1 VRLPASRLHRALLA
15 GVGLVAL
22 LTLAGLI
29 ALWPDGRTIPGAG
42 ADVTGSAT
50 ARVTGVDEACR
61 SVPPDAPG
69 LPPGGCRRV
78 TIEVTSGAR
87 AGETGAFDLVG
98 VGVDVG
104 DRIRVTRTELPP
116 GATVGGVAADAYAFA
131 DFERRSPLLILTLV
145 FVALVLAF
153 GRWRGLRALAGL
165 AAALA
170 VVVLFVV
177 PAILEGHPPI
187 LVAVVG
193 SLAIMLATVLLGH
206 GAGAKA
212 LAALLG
218 TAVALGLTLL
228 LAELAVD
235 VAHISGLASEDVTFL
250 QATASELSVRGLLL
264 AGIVIGALGVLDD
277 LTVSQAS
284 TVLALRG
291 ANPALGAAQLFRRG
305 MAVGHDHIV
314 ATVNTLVLAYAGASL
329 PVLLIFSLADTGFL
343 DAVNSEVVATQ
354 IVATLVGSIGLIAA
368 VPITTGLAA
377 LLAVRMEPGVAGHG
391 AHAHPH

>member
-1 VRLPASRLHRALLA
+1 V
-15 GVGLVAL
+15 
-22 LTLAGLI
+22 
-29 ALWPDGRTIPGAG
+29 
-42 ADVTGSAT
+42 
-50 ARVTGVDEACR
+50 
-61 SVPPDAPG
+61 
-69 LPPGGCRRV
+69 
-78 TIEVTSGAR
+78 
-87 AGETGAFDLVG
+87 ET
-98 VGVDVG
+98 G
-104 DRIRVTRTELPP
+104 DRIRVTRAELPP

-131 DFERRSPLLILTLV
+131 DFERRSPLLVLTLA

-206 GAGAKA
+206 GTGAKA

-218 TAVALGLTLL
+218 TAVALALTLL
-228 LAELAVD
+228 LAEIAVD
-235 VAHISGLASEDVTFL
+235 LAHISGLASEDVTFL
-250 QATASELSVRGLLL
+250 QATADEISVRGLLL

-377 LLAVRMEPGVAGHG
+377 LLAVRIDPALAGHG
-391 AHAHPH
+391 GHDHHH